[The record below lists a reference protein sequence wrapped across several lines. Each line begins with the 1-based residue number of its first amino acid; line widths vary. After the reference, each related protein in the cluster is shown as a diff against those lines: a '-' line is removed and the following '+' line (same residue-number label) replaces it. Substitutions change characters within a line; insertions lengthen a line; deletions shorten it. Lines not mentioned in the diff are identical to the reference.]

1 MSKAYYPT
9 PSVQAGP
16 IMPPSCAPPGQLPSP
31 RTNIVVELHYYYYQ
45 HKGPRRTRN
54 TFFLLLHALDNTVLI
69 IICAILCVSSRSQI
83 LVVLAVATVAV
94 VHADTVAEP
103 EQQQVAESG
112 KVVEKRGIYGG
123 YSGVGYQTGAYDPSY
138 IGGGGAGL
146 GYAGGVAGGLGG
158 YSAGL
163 GGLNGGY
170 SSGGYYSGYYPKAV
184 SQVSY
189 TIGHG
194 GNRMF

>member
-1 MSKAYYPT
+1 M
-9 PSVQAGP
+9 
-16 IMPPSCAPPGQLPSP
+16 
-31 RTNIVVELHYYYYQ
+31 
-45 HKGPRRTRN
+45 
-54 TFFLLLHALDNTVLI
+54 
-69 IICAILCVSSRSQI
+69 SSRSQI

-138 IGGGGAGL
+138 IGGGAGL